1 MLKISIAYT
10 RKNCVARAVYLNHPF
25 NAVMIIVDWSF
36 IVPLI
41 SIILRAR
48 IIVVLFCVWIIW
60 PRVIGAIFI
69 PTPRKI
75 VVKMLE
81 MAEVKEGDTL
91 YDLGSGDGRIII
103 EAADKYKAKTIG
115 IEADPLRVLWSRTK
129 IRSREMQD
137 RVKVIWGNFFNSDLS
152 EATVV
157 TVYQG
162 KGINRKLVAKLE
174 EELKPGTRV
183 VSYSFIFDGW
193 EPIKEESDSK
203 IFLYKI

>member
-1 MLKISIAYT
+1 
-10 RKNCVARAVYLNHPF
+10 
-25 NAVMIIVDWSF
+25 MIIVDWSF
-36 IVPLI
+36 ILPII
-41 SIILRAR
+41 SIIVRAR
-48 IIVVLFCVWIIW
+48 FIVVLFCVWIIW
-60 PRVIGAIFI
+60 PRIIGAIFI
-69 PTPRKI
+69 PTPHNI
-75 VVKMLE
+75 VRKMLE
-81 MAEVKEGDTL
+81 MAEVKENDIL
-91 YDLGSGDGRIII
+91 YDLGSGDGRILI

-137 RVKVIWGNFFNSDLS
+137 RIKVIWGNFFHSDLS

-162 KGINRKLVAKLE
+162 EGINRKLVAKLE

-203 IFLYKI
+203 IFLYKL